1 MAHRGIV
8 KRRLITFRLD
18 VDLTRELDRFKTE
31 HQFASR
37 TEAIRWL
44 IKAALDAKL
53 APKGE

>member
-1 MAHRGIV
+1 MGEEPGKQFVNIAFDEKLLARV
-8 KRRLITFRLD
+8 DDFRF
-18 VDLTRELDRFKTE
+18 RARF
-31 HQFASR
+31 QSR